1 MKDFLLQ
8 NFKKNANEREGWV
21 GKHKAK
27 EEFDDIDLL
36 ERVVA
41 LLPVVRADD
50 RVSREDD

>member
-1 MKDFLLQ
+1 LGGGDFSIKCGGGG
-8 NFKKNANEREGWV
+8 N
-21 GKHKAK
+21 KAK

-50 RVSREDD
+50 RVGREDD